1 MSPRQTR
8 RKEPLGLYNNP
19 PGAHSTKPMIK
30 YATGKNARKSIR
42 RLTGKDKNYRKRIAM
57 RMYYRAKFHKNQ
69 TQGMRNAMKV
79 WKRYIDSI

>member
-1 MSPRQTR
+1 MGPRHTR
-8 RKEPLGLYNNP
+8 RKGSSRLYNNP
-19 PGAHSTKPMIK
+19 PGARKTPMVK

-42 RLTGKDKNYRKRIAM
+42 RLTGKDNNYRKRIAM

-79 WKRYIDSI
+79 WKKYIDSI